1 MAEAGGGGGAH
12 ERGGREVTVVTMEI
26 RMEYGE
32 PQAVKEIAAAELEQI
47 LRKIGWARVRCLSAV
62 EIPEEQMTMGGRR

>member
-1 MAEAGGGGGAH
+1 M
-12 ERGGREVTVVTMEI
+12 TVVTMEI

-47 LRKIGWARVRCLSAV
+47 LRKLGRARVRCLSAV
-62 EIPEEQMTMGGRR
+62 EVKEEQITMGGRR

>member
-1 MAEAGGGGGAH
+1 M
-12 ERGGREVTVVTMEI
+12 TVVTMEI

-47 LRKIGWARVRCLSAV
+47 LRKIGRARVRCLSAV
-62 EIPEEQMTMGGRR
+62 EIQEEQMKMGAWRKPCGPTGRSRRR

>member
-1 MAEAGGGGGAH
+1 M
-12 ERGGREVTVVTMEI
+12 TVVTMEI

-47 LRKIGWARVRCLSAV
+47 LRKLGRARVRCLSAV
-62 EIPEEQMTMGGRR
+62 EIPEEQMRMGGRR